1 MVKASGR
8 SFVAQCGP
16 LIPQTVDDGV
26 AEGRHHRVDD
36 GQHLVEVHGLD
47 ATGAAVDEESC

>member
-1 MVKASGR
+1 MKGLLQHSVDL
-8 SFVAQCGP
+8 

-26 AEGRHHRVDD
+26 AEGRDHRVDD